1 MTLRFKAEAGQS
13 MLNIEILCD
22 GNLKEKYLR
31 DGCAEYMKRIGAYAK
46 ISVKE
51 VRDEKQ
57 MLASISQRA
66 FKIALCIEGKMLDS
80 KELADK
86 IDSLAVSGVSE
97 ITFIIGGSD
106 GLPEEIKA
114 MCDLRLSF
122 SRMTFPHQL
131 MRMILLEQIYRAF
144 TIINN
149 GKYHK

>member
-1 MTLRFKAEAGQS
+1 

-31 DGCAEYMKRIGAYAK
+31 DGCDEYIKRIGAYAK
-46 ISVKE
+46 VTVREVK
-51 VRDEKQ
+51 DDKQ
-57 MLASISQRA
+57 MLMQLSRRA

-80 KELADK
+80 KELAEK
-86 IDSLAVSGVSE
+86 IDSLAVNGVSD
-97 ITFIIGGSD
+97 IIFVIGGSD
-106 GLPEEIKA
+106 GLPSEAKEL
-114 MCDLRLSF
+114 CDMRLSF

>member
-1 MTLRFKAEAGQS
+1 

-86 IDSLAVSGVSE
+86 IDSLAVSGVSD